1 MPLVVLNGV
10 TAVLVGSAAM
20 IKSVSLW
27 SKVGTERRS
36 SLTAHEPQQQNR
48 SQSYIYYHST
58 VISLEVLSKGY
69 LEYQFSTP
77 DGV

>member
-27 SKVGTERRS
+27 SKVGTQRRS

-58 VISLEVLSKGY
+58 VLVSRQLSI
-69 LEYQFSTP
+69 
-77 DGV
+77 